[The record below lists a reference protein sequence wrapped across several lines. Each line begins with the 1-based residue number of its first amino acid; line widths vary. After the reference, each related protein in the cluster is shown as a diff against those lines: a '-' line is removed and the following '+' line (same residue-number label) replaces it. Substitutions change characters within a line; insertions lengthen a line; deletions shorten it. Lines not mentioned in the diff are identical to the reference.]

1 MLTRRRG
8 WLARVRG
15 IGVALLLA
23 VAPIAAPI
31 AVPIA
36 AQEGRPAA
44 PPDRRVLL
52 LDVGDPDRP
61 AFRSFNDAFLARL
74 RADAGQ
80 RVIVFREHH
89 DPRLG
94 IDSVTLRRQ
103 VETWDGRFASVSID
117 AIVATGPLE
126 LTLALELRSRWRR
139 QVPIIHRVSAPI
151 PAPVRDRLERLPAV
165 AGVISPSPL
174 PAMVQE
180 IRRLRPALRHLVVVA
195 GGPGDLAMLENEAGP
210 QLIPS
215 ITIHPWVTPSLPALR
230 DSLRRLP
237 DDAAVLYVSVFTDG
251 DGRSWTPADFLAA
264 FADASAQP
272 VFGLYRNLVGLGIV
286 GGPVVDP
293 ARQGRALA
301 ERALA
306 VLRDPTGGERFPL
319 DTIAGWQPVYDWVQ
333 LRRHRIP
340 LRMLG
345 DDARIEGRPIPIW
358 ESDPFAFWVVTVL
371 LVLQA
376 ISIVALV
383 ASRRLVRRSEVGLSA
398 LTRRLQTA
406 QDEEQ
411 ARLSR
416 ELHDTLGQDLVSQ
429 ALDLERHAPATAA
442 PGQPTFAARLRQ
454 SVVRLEG
461 IARELHPGALSMLDL
476 PSSLERLA
484 ADLRARTG
492 IDVTLS
498 VEPVAPPLPSA
509 AQAAIFRVVQEAL
522 TNIRRHAQA
531 SHAAIFLQCRGATV
545 EVLVRDDGAGF
556 DPVGR
561 VDARLGLLGMR
572 ERAAAIG
579 GRLEIQSSA
588 AEGTTITLIIP
599 QPLTA

>member
-1 MLTRRRG
+1 MLALPRRF
-8 WLARVRG
+8 ARVRRV
-15 IGVALLLA
+15 GVAILLA
-23 VAPIAAPI
+23 VAP
-31 AVPIA
+31 VS
-36 AQEGRPAA
+36 AQEGRLVT
-44 PPDRRVLL
+44 PPDRRILL

-61 AFRSFNDAFLARL
+61 AFRPLNDAFVARL
-74 RADAGQ
+74 RADGGP
-80 RVIVFREHH
+80 RVVVFRENH

-94 IDSVTLRRQ
+94 TDSATLRRQ
-103 VETWDGRFASVSID
+103 VETWDRRFASVSID

-126 LTLALELRSRWRR
+126 LSLALALRTRWRR

-151 PAPVRDRLERLPAV
+151 PASVRDRVQRLPAV

-174 PAMVQE
+174 PSMVQE

-195 GGPGDLAMLENEAGP
+195 GGPGDLAMLEHEAGA

-215 ITIHPWVTPSLPALR
+215 ITIHPWIAPSLPALR
-230 DSLRRLP
+230 DSLQRLS

-301 ERALA
+301 DRTLA
-306 VLRDPTGGERFPL
+306 VLRDPAGGGRLPL

-333 LRRHRIP
+333 LRRHHIP

-345 DDARIEGRPIPIW
+345 GDARIVGRPSPVW
-358 ESDPFAFWVVTVL
+358 ESDPTAFWVVL
-371 LVLQA
+371 GLIVLQA
-376 ISIVALV
+376 CSIVALV
-383 ASRRLVRRSEVGLSA
+383 ASRRLVRRSEFGLSA

-406 QDEEQ
+406 QDAEQ

-416 ELHDTLGQDLVSQ
+416 ELHDTLGQDLLSQ

-454 SVVRLEG
+454 SVIRLEG
-461 IARELHPGALSMLDL
+461 IARELHPGALSMIDL

-484 ADLRARTG
+484 ADLRSQTG

-522 TNIRRHAQA
+522 TNVRRHARA
-531 SHAAIFLQCRGATV
+531 SHAAIFVRCRGPAV
-545 EVLVRDDGAGF
+545 EVLVRDDGVGF
-556 DPVGR
+556 DPAAR

-572 ERAAAIG
+572 ERAAGIG
-579 GRLEIQSSA
+579 GRLEIRSSVI
-588 AEGTTITLIIP
+588 EGTTLTLTIP
-599 QPLTA
+599 QPHSA